1 MSPSLS
7 WKSRTL
13 SASESLLRAAA
24 DRFAHQ
30 GYHGTSV
37 ETIARQA
44 GVNKALVSY
53 HFGGKEQLYLAV
65 RRRVLSLFSGMNPA
79 RAAPEPPGRAHAIRT
94 WFDGLA
100 RQTRQVPAL
109 PMLLLREELGDGP
122 APAAEGS
129 VLEIL
134 ALRLAQ
140 ASQERPSPANQPP
153 QEQDITRARIIL
165 VSLLFHLARGGAAAA
180 DAPLPPF
187 LESWLT
193 TE

>member
-1 MSPSLS
+1 MSPSLR

-24 DRFAHQ
+24 DRFAHR

-65 RRRVLSLFSGMNPA
+65 RRRVLSLFSGMSPA
-79 RAAPEPPGRAHAIRT
+79 RDAPEPPGRAHAMRSWI
-94 WFDGLA
+94 DGLT

-109 PMLLLREELGDGP
+109 PLLLLREELGDGP

-134 ALRLAQ
+134 ARRVAQ
-140 ASQERPSPANQPP
+140 ASQELPSPADQPP
-153 QEQDITRARIIL
+153 QEQDITRARIMLIA
-165 VSLLFHLARGGAAAA
+165 LLFHLARDGCSAA
-180 DAPLPPF
+180 DATLPPF